1 MFVEKIL
8 IENYAYI
15 FTMSTPAA
23 IAVVGIAIFN
33 LLLDKFLFDYFWK
46 NSTLDDR
53 ENVKLLMLVV
63 IAAVCIP
70 LEIYVIP
77 IALVLYTAGYFMN
90 YMLQKGNIAQVI
102 NKMFFTQDDDGVHR
116 WFEGFAIEANAK
128 FNNTHYAILYFGT
141 FGLSALYG
149 TAMATLAA
157 MWIYPAIAG
166 FATLAVGMGFAISP
180 LGLLICLPLVAYG
193 VLYALFTAQAWA
205 RLVGQYVNLT
215 QNKQYKDY
223 GYGEFLLLALGLV
236 LAKLANGIIK
246 YIEGM
251 VQAYDDLKGKSVLK
265 IVGSISWG
273 VLSLTWKLIQISLS
287 ILTFYGMYYMLD
299 QACQAMGEFVN
310 NTNTGNVLT
319 PISYTA
325 QAPVMLQQSY
335 NVAKPEEIEKTNY
348 LPWYSEMRISLFRL
362 FNAMRVAYVPNG
374 GELASSSTE
383 QLVVASTGGAS
394 FVLVDSA
401 MKNARK
407 ELPKTGDGNV
417 NKLRA

>member
-1 MFVEKIL
+1 
-8 IENYAYI
+8 
-15 FTMSTPAA
+15 
-23 IAVVGIAIFN
+23 
-33 LLLDKFLFDYFWK
+33 
-46 NSTLDDR
+46 
-53 ENVKLLMLVV
+53 ML
-63 IAAVCIP
+63 
-70 LEIYVIP
+70 
-77 IALVLYTAGYFMN
+77 
-90 YMLQKGNIAQVI
+90 
-102 NKMFFTQDDDGVHR
+102 
-116 WFEGFAIEANAK
+116 
-128 FNNTHYAILYFGT
+128 
-141 FGLSALYG
+141 
-149 TAMATLAA
+149 
-157 MWIYPAIAG
+157 
-166 FATLAVGMGFAISP
+166 
-180 LGLLICLPLVAYG
+180 
-193 VLYALFTAQAWA
+193 
-205 RLVGQYVNLT
+205 
-215 QNKQYKDY
+215 
-223 GYGEFLLLALGLV
+223 
-236 LAKLANGIIK
+236 
-246 YIEGM
+246 IEGM

>member
-1 MFVEKIL
+1 EILNQKSVENIIEAIPGLSNFPEIINSIDVKVKAGIEARRKYIEGLWWWNWIWQSKPRNEIENIKYIKKISKENQELQEFFNANDDFFNTIFGIYASSYATIMFVEKIL

-193 VLYALFTAQAWA
+193 VLYA
-205 RLVGQYVNLT
+205 Y
-215 QNKQYKDY
+215 
-223 GYGEFLLLALGLV
+223 
-236 LAKLANGIIK
+236 
-246 YIEGM
+246 
-251 VQAYDDLKGKSVLK
+251 
-265 IVGSISWG
+265 
-273 VLSLTWKLIQISLS
+273 
-287 ILTFYGMYYMLD
+287 
-299 QACQAMGEFVN
+299 
-310 NTNTGNVLT
+310 
-319 PISYTA
+319 
-325 QAPVMLQQSY
+325 
-335 NVAKPEEIEKTNY
+335 
-348 LPWYSEMRISLFRL
+348 
-362 FNAMRVAYVPNG
+362 
-374 GELASSSTE
+374 
-383 QLVVASTGGAS
+383 
-394 FVLVDSA
+394 
-401 MKNARK
+401 
-407 ELPKTGDGNV
+407 
-417 NKLRA
+417 